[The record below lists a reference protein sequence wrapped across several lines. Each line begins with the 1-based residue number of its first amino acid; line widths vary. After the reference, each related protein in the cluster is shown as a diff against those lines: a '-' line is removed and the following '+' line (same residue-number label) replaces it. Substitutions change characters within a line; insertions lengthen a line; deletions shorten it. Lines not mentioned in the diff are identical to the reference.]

1 MCAKH
6 CGLLGE
12 KLGHSFSPQI
22 HEMLADYEYK
32 LFPMP
37 VNEVENFMKN
47 GTWDAINVT
56 IPYKETVIPF
66 LDTISDEAKSIGS
79 VNTVVRDG
87 DNRLHGYNTDFY
99 GFSYL
104 VRSQGFEIKGKK
116 CIILG
121 SGGSAKTVRCV
132 LDSMGAGEIITVS
145 RSGENNYEN
154 ISRH

>member
-1 MCAKH
+1 MKKYLEAAQKMR
-6 CGLLGE
+6 CGLIGE

-22 HEMLADYEYK
+22 HAHLADYRYD

-37 VNEVENFMKN
+37 VEEVEGFMKN

-66 LDTISDEAKSIGS
+66 LDTISDEAKKIGS
-79 VNTVVRDG
+79 VNTVVRDK
-87 DNRLHGYNTDFY
+87 DNKLHGHNTDFY

-104 VRSQGFEIKGKK
+104 ITSGGFDVKGKK

-121 SGGSAKTVRCV
+121 SGGSCKTVRCV
-132 LDSMGAGEIITVS
+132 
-145 RSGENNYEN
+145 
-154 ISRH
+154 